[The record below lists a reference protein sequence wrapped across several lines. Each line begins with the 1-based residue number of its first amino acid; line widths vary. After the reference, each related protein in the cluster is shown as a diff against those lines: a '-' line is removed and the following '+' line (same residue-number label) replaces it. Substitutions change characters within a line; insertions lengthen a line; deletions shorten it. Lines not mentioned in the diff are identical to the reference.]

1 MLIAK
6 AKPNPMPPDA
16 TMVKVPE
23 MVSVTILILRSVPV
37 KVTVIP
43 VGMTTEQ
50 EPEGMNP
57 SDQVAASSKEPD

>member
-23 MVSVTILILRSVPV
+23 MVSVVMLILRSAPV
-37 KVTVIP
+37 KVTVMP

-50 EPEGMNP
+50 EPAGMNP
-57 SDQVAASSKEPD
+57 SDHVAALSNAPD